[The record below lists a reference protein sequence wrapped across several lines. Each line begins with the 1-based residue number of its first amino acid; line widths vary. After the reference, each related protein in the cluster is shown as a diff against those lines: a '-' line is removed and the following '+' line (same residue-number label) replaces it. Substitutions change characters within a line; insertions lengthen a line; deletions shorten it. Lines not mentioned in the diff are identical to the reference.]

1 MRKVYS
7 YILSMFIAV
16 MVFACSDET
25 TDGSF
30 RRVEVASSNVTFTSV
45 GGNGEIIVKTPNV
58 KATSS
63 ESWCQISM
71 SGSKVSVTVEPNL
84 SLEERTAVVYMT
96 ADGMADY
103 QIPVSQSGVKMKAIG
118 MRALDG
124 SGETDVKFV
133 YEADYPLEV
142 AEVEDSWLQATIEGD
157 CISLTAPMSDN
168 ITHARSTIVWLVPQ
182 GQTALRIPLAVT
194 QNKRPKYLLPL
205 EYDDYLG
212 EYELAYTINYND
224 TGRPKTTRVELVRGD
239 EENTFYL
246 KGILKD
252 ERVGNITMEYVPEK
266 GIITMNAQ
274 QFCTKIPSEP
284 TKDGWILMYYSS
296 ANTVSNSKSNSIASG
311 NFNLLDGLVFDMI
324 HHTSSSSTVI
334 IGGFSLRT
342 YPTGTTSGSSTWAA
356 GSANG
361 DVSYCHMQFRKV
373 E

>member
-1 MRKVYS
+1 MKKVSY
-7 YILSMFIAV
+7 YILSIIMAAG
-16 MVFACSDET
+16 MFACSNDK
-25 TDGSF
+25 TDGSYQ
-30 RRVEVASSNVTFTSV
+30 RVEVETSNVTFSSV
-45 GGNGEIIVKTPNV
+45 GGNGEIVVKTPNV

-71 SGSKVSVTVEPNL
+71 SGSKISVTVEPNL

-103 QIPVSQSGVKMKAIG
+103 QIPVSQSGVKMKVVG
-118 MRALDG
+118 MRVLDG
-124 SGETDVKFV
+124 VGERDVKFA
-133 YEADYPLEV
+133 YEADYPMEI
-142 AEVEDSWLQATIEGD
+142 AEVEDNWLQATIKDD
-157 CISLTAPMSDN
+157 CISLTAPMSDDRTN
-168 ITHARSTIVWLVPQ
+168 ARSTIVWLVPQ

-212 EYELAYTINYND
+212 KYELAYAIKYND
-224 TGRPKTTRVELVRGD
+224 TTRPKTTRVELVRGD

-252 ERVGNITMEYVPEK
+252 ESVGNIIMEYVPEK
-266 GIITMNAQ
+266 GVITMNAQ
-274 QFCTKIPSEP
+274 KFCTKIPNEP
-284 TKDGWILMYYSS
+284 TKDGWILMWYSS
-296 ANTVSNSKSNSIASG
+296 ANTVSNSQSNSLASG

-324 HHTSSSSTVI
+324 HHTSSSSKVI

-342 YPTGTTSGSSTWAA
+342 YPTGTTSGSTTWAA
-356 GSANG
+356 GTANG
-361 DVSYCHMQFRKV
+361 DVSYSHMQFRKI

>member
-1 MRKVYS
+1 MKKVYY

-16 MVFACSDET
+16 MVFACSDEK

-45 GGNGEIIVKTPNV
+45 GGSGEIIVKTPNV
-58 KATSS
+58 KVTSS

-84 SLEERTAVVYMT
+84 SFKERTAVVYMT

-103 QIPVSQSGVKMKAIG
+103 QIPVSQSGVKMKTIG
-118 MRALDG
+118 MRPLDG
-124 SGETDVKFV
+124 SGETDVRFA
-133 YEADYPLEV
+133 YEADYPMEV
-142 AEVEDSWLQATIEGD
+142 DEVEDSWLQATIEDGY
-157 CISLTAPMSDN
+157 ISLTVPMSDDRTN
-168 ITHARSTIVWLVPQ
+168 ARSTIVWLVPQ
-182 GQTALRIPLAVT
+182 GQTVLRIPLVIT

-212 EYELAYTINYND
+212 EYELAYTTTYNE
-224 TGRPKTTRVELVRGD
+224 TSRPKTIRTELVRGD

-252 ERVGNITMEYVPEK
+252 ESVGNITMKYVPEK
-266 GIITMNAQ
+266 GIITMNAHR
-274 QFCTKIPSEP
+274 FCTNIPNESA
-284 TKDGWILMYYSS
+284 KDGWILMYYSS
-296 ANTVSNSKSNSIASG
+296 ANTVSNSASNSLASG
-311 NFNLLDGLVFDMI
+311 DFNLLDGLVFDMI
-324 HHTSSSSTVI
+324 HYTSSSSTVI

>member
-1 MRKVYS
+1 MRKVYY

-30 RRVEVASSNVTFTSV
+30 RRVEVSSSNVTFTSV

-103 QIPVSQSGVKMKAIG
+103 QIPVSQSGVKMKTIG

-168 ITHARSTIVWLVPQ
+168 ITNERSTIVWLVPQ

-252 ERVGNITMEYVPEK
+252 ERVGNITMEYVLEK